1 MVCLSTTGL
10 KCNVQ
15 CALCSSTVCTPR
27 VFSPTLWEV
36 LSFERSL
43 HPMLWRLVK
52 HVMGSMLPPA
62 AAYNSH
68 NLHNISHFQDARGQK
83 NILS

>member
-1 MVCLSTTGL
+1 MFEHHWVE
-10 KCNVQ
+10 VQ
-15 CALCSSTVCTPR
+15 CALCSSTPR

-68 NLHNISHFQDARGQK
+68 NLHNIIHFQDKEARK
-83 NILS
+83 IS